1 MSDPHES
8 RSHSHL
14 FQTQVKRYL
23 LQMFGADAVVDPS
36 TPNNAAVP
44 YVGNDGGRDYEVHA
58 PQDRHSELFGVR
70 LRPGAR
76 CLIEAKYTR
85 AGAINFARVS
95 SNLARIQDAEAD
107 HIFVVTNAHFA
118 PSSQVDVHD
127 KFRGLRDRL
136 YLVEGRAFRHWCE
149 LHAVP
154 WPDAVAIVD
163 PANERA
169 SQDGNILIEANSI
182 AVRETGGQIQMFSIA
197 FRNLDAVPRT
207 VVVFATSDIEW
218 RFTDRNPLDGAV
230 NDLFERHGGDEQVPR
245 KTLVIPPWGSR
256 ALRLSGRFLN
266 DQTQSGLNRAM
277 MHGDKRDGA
286 RIVAEV
292 GREHISLFA
301 GLRPIRIV
309 FRPRFVGRQ
318 NILLRDELA
327 PLFLGIERGIR
338 PARLRL
344 VHIRGGAGVGKS
356 RLVDEILP
364 PIGGASHLVVLE
376 HTVSSDDGDEKLSRG
391 HWTNVRKLLAPH
403 CAVHAGI
410 LDDITDVASLL
421 DVLCGS
427 FQQVSTLANWGAII
441 VVIEDL
447 HNAGPDIFEAL
458 ERLQR
463 QDHAL
468 NVGIFVV
475 LTGREDDSYINPEYR
490 RFSMELPARPVGG
503 GVETPVIRSLG
514 ELTTAEAKMMIGD
527 LVEGIQDSGI
537 ERIFSLSSAVPH
549 HIVQCV
555 EYLLDA
561 SLVAITH
568 RDTLSIIDP
577 LTFEKRIASLP
588 RSMNALF
595 ATRFEVIGRWRG
607 EMGLAAQN
615 AILAATVFGTRFP
628 REVGGLIDGVPA
640 DEIVQELED
649 RRFFSKASSDD
660 HILQWHHENLLLFFD
675 THRRAK
681 AQRLCAAESAGP
693 IGDMFVDNARLIRR
707 SSALWERLTIA
718 SRGDIATLL
727 DDMPLARRCF
737 SEICDSAL
745 KISTFNTLDAKP
757 VHFQHVE
764 YVVAALRDESP
775 ERREALIWRLIV
787 LKAFIGAYYRGLRH
801 EIEAYEYGM
810 RALPLLGLSVQ
821 NMERGRRWLLTIDAQ
836 AHLDSGFIGA
846 ALDRLLRLQ
855 HLIQVDMAL
864 GGQTDF
870 DIQFDLYNSLRLLF
884 IHTNFVEL
892 ADCNGKLAHEY
903 LRLSGTSQLEAVDL
917 GDLALFFMLTDR
929 RRCIALLEE
938 ALRIDPSRN
947 TMRHSW
953 HCEFSLLAALLP
965 DQVGDTAALQAADTR
980 ATEIWRD
987 CESEGY
993 RSILPRIYL
1002 LRAVIAYLL
1011 GRGCHDPADLEAHMD
1026 AALAIADQGLN
1037 ACEAYSIGQIT
1048 WQIYN
1053 LKAIIHGRR
1062 SEWKTA
1068 TDEMKSAIVRMDN
1081 DGLTFMGRDGLISV
1095 APQIFANFIKL
1106 ADSHVPD
1113 REALNLLSKL
1123 HGFERYKWNDAAYLR
1138 EAKAHAA
1145 KYHHIVLGCKHWPD
1159 WLLLDEVTGLSI
1171 TCWF

>member
-1 MSDPHES
+1 
-8 RSHSHL
+8 L
-14 FQTQVKRYL
+14 
-23 LQMFGADAVVDPS
+23 FGADSLVDPS

-44 YVGNDGGRDYEVHA
+44 YVGDDGGRDYEVHT
-58 PQDRHSELFGVR
+58 PQDQHSELFGIR
-70 LRPGAR
+70 LRPGSR

-85 AGAINFARVS
+85 AGAIDFARMS
-95 SNLARIQDAEAD
+95 SNLARIQDAGAD
-107 HIFVVTNAHFA
+107 HVFIVTNAHVA

-136 YLVEGRAFRHWCE
+136 HFVEGRAFRHWCD

-154 WPDAVAIVD
+154 WPDAIPIVD

-169 SQDGNILIEANSI
+169 SRDGNLLIEANSI
-182 AVRETGGQIQMFSIA
+182 AVRETQGQIQMFSIA

-207 VVVFATSDIEW
+207 VVVFAASDIDW
-218 RFTDRNPLDGAV
+218 RFTDRNPLNGAV
-230 NDLFERHGGDEQVPR
+230 YDLFERPRGGEQVPR
-245 KTLVIPPWGSR
+245 KTLVIPPWGTH
-256 ALRLSGRFLN
+256 ALRLSGRFIN
-266 DQTQSGLNRAM
+266 DRTQSGLDRGTM
-277 MHGDKRDGA
+277 RGDKRDGA

-292 GREHISLFA
+292 GSEHISLFA

-309 FRPRFVGRQ
+309 FRPLFVGRQ

-327 PLFLGIERGIR
+327 PLFRGIERGTS
-338 PARLRL
+338 PARLRF
-344 VHIRGGAGVGKS
+344 VHIQGAAGVGKS

-364 PIGGASHLVVLE
+364 PIGASHLVVLE
-376 HTVSSDDGDEKLSRG
+376 HTVSSDGGDEKLSKG
-391 HWTNVRKLLAPH
+391 QWSKVRKLLAPH
-403 CAVHAGI
+403 CTSHVGI
-410 LDDITDVASLL
+410 LDGIIDVASLL
-421 DVLCGS
+421 SVLCGA
-427 FQQVSTLANWGAII
+427 FQQVTTLGNWGAII
-441 VVIEDL
+441 VVLEDL
-447 HNAGPDIFEAL
+447 HNAGPDVFEAL
-458 ERLQR
+458 DRLQR

-475 LTGREDDSYINPEYR
+475 LTGRDDDSFINPEYR
-490 RFSMELPARPVGG
+490 RFSMELPARPFGESVGP
-503 GVETPVIRSLG
+503 PVIRSLG
-514 ELTTAEAKMMIGD
+514 ELTSAEAKTMIGD
-527 LVEGIQDSGI
+527 LVEGIQGSGI
-537 ERIFSLSSAVPH
+537 ERIFSLSGAVPH

-568 RDTLSIIDP
+568 RDTLSIVDP
-577 LTFEKRIASLP
+577 LTFEQRIASFP
-588 RSMNALF
+588 PSMSALF
-595 ATRFEVIGRWRG
+595 ETRFEVIGRWRDG
-607 EMGLAAQN
+607 KGLAAQN

-628 REVGGLIDGVPA
+628 REVGGLMDGVSA

-649 RRFFSKASSDD
+649 RRFFSRPSNDEQ
-660 HILQWHHENLLLFFD
+660 ILQWHHENLLLFFD
-675 THRRAK
+675 SHRRAK
-681 AQRLCAAESAGP
+681 AQRLCAGESAGP
-693 IGDMFVDNARLIRR
+693 IGDMFVDNAGLIRR
-707 SSALWERLTIA
+707 CPALWERLTVT
-718 SRGDIATLL
+718 SRGDIAALL
-727 DDMPLARRCF
+727 NDMPLARKCF

-745 KISTFNTLDAKP
+745 KVSTFNTLDAKP
-757 VHFQHVE
+757 VHFQHIE
-764 YVVAALRDESP
+764 YAVAALRDERP
-775 ERREALIWRLIV
+775 ELREALIWRLIV
-787 LKAFIGAYYRGLRH
+787 LKAFIGAYYKGLHH
-801 EIEAYEYGM
+801 EVEAYEYGM

-821 NMERGRRWLLTIDAQ
+821 TLERGRRWLLTIDAQ
-836 AHLDSGFIGA
+836 VHLDSGFIGA

-855 HLIQVDMAL
+855 HLIHVDTTL

-903 LRLSGTSQLEAVDL
+903 LRLSGTGQLEAVDL
-917 GDLALFFMLTDR
+917 GDLALFFALTDR
-929 RRCIALLEE
+929 RRCIALLQD
-938 ALRIDPSRN
+938 ALRIDPSRS

-965 DQVGDTAALQAADTR
+965 DQADDQGALRAADAR
-980 ATEIWRD
+980 AAEVWRD
-987 CESEGY
+987 CETEGY

-1002 LRAVIAYLL
+1002 LRAIIAYLL
-1011 GRGCHDPADLEAHMD
+1011 GRGCHDPADLERHMD
-1026 AALAIADQGLN
+1026 SALAIADQGLN
-1037 ACEAYSIGQIT
+1037 ACEAYSIGHIA

-1068 TDEMKSAIVRMDN
+1068 TDEMKSAIARMDN

-1113 REALNLLSKL
+1113 GEALNLLAKL
-1123 HGFERYKWNDAAYLR
+1123 HGFESYKWNDAAHLR

-1145 KYHHIVLGCKHWPD
+1145 KYHHIVLGVERAPD
-1159 WLLLDEVTGLSI
+1159 WLLLDDFTGLSI